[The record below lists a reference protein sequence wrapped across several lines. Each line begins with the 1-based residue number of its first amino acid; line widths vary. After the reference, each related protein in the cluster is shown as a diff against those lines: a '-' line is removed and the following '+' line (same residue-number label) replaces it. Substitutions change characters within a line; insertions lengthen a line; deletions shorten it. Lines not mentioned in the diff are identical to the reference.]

1 MKLDSINLNA
11 LKRPFVLLTVGALIL
26 VAALWWL
33 LWMAPEASKL
43 TTVQAQ
49 ETQLQS
55 QLNTLNITLQLDK
68 RQAAKVKLYAGYLA
82 MFAAAVP
89 PIPEAPQLTTELA
102 NLANVTNVRLT
113 SLSDDT
119 TVPGSPLSTIPITMN
134 VQGPRQNVMA
144 FLQGIYN
151 QSLIARLITVSAF
164 TPTPTGGGSG
174 SSSPNVLR
182 PSLAPYTASIT
193 ATAYYDP
200 NIDPSAATTAA
211 TTATSAVG

>member
-11 LKRPFVLLTVGALIL
+11 LKRPFVLVTVGALIL

-33 LWMAPEASKL
+33 LWMTPEANKL

-49 ETQLQS
+49 QTQLKS
-55 QLNTLNITLQLDK
+55 QLDTLNLTLQLDK
-68 RQAAKVKLYAGYLA
+68 RQAAKVKQYAGYLS

-102 NLANVTNVRLT
+102 NLANVTSVRLT

-119 TVPGSPLSTIPITMN
+119 TVPGAPLSTIPITMS

-164 TPTPTGGGSG
+164 TPTPSG
-174 SSSPNVLR
+174 ANASANVLK
-182 PSLAPYTASIT
+182 PSLAQYTASIT

-200 NIDPSAATTAA
+200 SIDPSASTTATT
-211 TTATSAVG
+211 TTSAVG